1 MPRVDVST
9 NKLFAKIVYYGP
21 GLCGKTTNLR
31 FIHASLPDH
40 VKGKMLSLATKNDRT
55 LIFDFLPIDLSEIQ
69 GMKTCIQLY
78 TVPGQVSYNETR
90 KLVLKSADG
99 VVFVA
104 DSQEEMMEA
113 NVASFRNL
121 DENLKEQGLRLADT
135 PHVLQFNKRD
145 LPKLSRVEHLNAT
158 LNVNNAPFYE
168 SVATTGIGVQ
178 DTLKSIV
185 KLVLLRITQKY
196 DWKSTASSKQP
207 AGAGTHR
214 R

>member
-1 MPRVDVST
+1 MVRLDVST
-9 NKLFAKIVYYGP
+9 NKLCAKIVSYAP

-31 FIHASLPDH
+31 FIHSTLPEH
-40 VKGKMLSLATKNDRT
+40 VRGKMLSLATKNDRT
-55 LIFDFLPIDLSEIQ
+55 LIFDFLPVELSDIQ

-90 KLVLKSADG
+90 KLVLKGADG

-104 DSQEEMMEA
+104 DSQAAMLDA
-113 NVASFRNL
+113 NITSFRNL
-121 DENLKEQGLRLADT
+121 EENLKEQGLNLADI

-145 LPKLSRVEHLNAT
+145 LPDLSRVEQLNAK
-158 LNVNNAPFYE
+158 LNLRGAPYFE
-168 SVATTGIGVQ
+168 SVATTGDGVQ

-196 DWKSTASSKQP
+196 DWKTAANAQHP
-207 AGAGTHR
+207 AGAGTDR
-214 R
+214 G

>member
-1 MPRVDVST
+1 MVRFDVST
-9 NKLFAKIVYYGP
+9 NKLCAKIVYYGP

-40 VKGKMLSLATKNDRT
+40 VRGKMLSLATKNDRT
-55 LIFDFLPIDLSEIQ
+55 LIFDFLPVDLSDIQ

-90 KLVLKSADG
+90 KLVLKGADG

-104 DSQEEMMEA
+104 DSQEAMLEA
-113 NVASFRNL
+113 NITSLRNL
-121 DENLKEQGLRLADT
+121 EENLKELGLRLADI

-145 LPKLSRVEHLNAT
+145 LPKLSDIDQLNAK
-158 LNVNNAPFYE
+158 LNMKGAPYYE
-168 SVATTGIGVQ
+168 SVATTGAGVQ

-185 KLVLLRITQKY
+185 KLVLLKITQKY
-196 DWKSTASSKQP
+196 DWKSATPAEQT
-207 AGAGTHR
+207 AGAGTDR
-214 R
+214 D

>member
-1 MPRVDVST
+1 MGRFDVST
-9 NKLFAKIVYYGP
+9 NKLCAKIVYYGP

-40 VKGKMLSLATKNDRT
+40 VRGKMLSLATKNDRT
-55 LIFDFLPIDLSEIQ
+55 LIFDFLPVELSDIQ

-104 DSQEEMMEA
+104 DSQEAMLEA
-113 NVASFRNL
+113 NITSLRNL
-121 DENLKEQGLRLADT
+121 EENLKEQGLRLADI

-145 LPKLSRVEHLNAT
+145 LPKLSRVEQLNAM
-158 LNVNNAPFYE
+158 LNKKDAPHFE
-168 SVATTGIGVQ
+168 SVATTGVGVQ

-185 KLVLLRITQKY
+185 KLVLLKITQKY
-196 DWKSTASSKQP
+196 DWKSATAEQP
-207 AGAGTHR
+207 AGAGTDRH
-214 R
+214 